1 MSFESLLNVF
11 GKRCRFLQNKLTLAK
26 VFLENQALFYK
37 SRIAVYEKQKLIR
50 KKNKGK
56 REEQWIW

>member
-1 MSFESLLNVF
+1 MFLSFDSLLNVF
-11 GKRCRFLQNKLTLAK
+11 GKGCRSVQNKLTLAK

-37 SRIAVYEKQKLIR
+37 LRIVVYDKQKLIR

-56 REEQWIW
+56 REGQ